1 MKTSSRICLYDG
13 STPRSVP
20 CIPVFLYVRHT
31 GRVQLPRHLA
41 FGALAGFLVAFSL
54 PPWGWWPLA
63 IVGFAI
69 LSNTL
74 LETTRLQ
81 RFATG
86 WAMGFVWL
94 AMGELWMFDLTA
106 PGYVFVFTVFGA
118 GYGLAAVAAGPDER
132 QRVLLPAANVIIEWL
147 RWAWPFGGVPLATV
161 PMTQVES
168 PLANVLPLGGG
179 LLLVAA
185 TVLAGIALRLL
196 WQRRFD
202 HAAMTFAPVA
212 LAVMLGVLVPNGNV
226 IDTLDVAVVQGGGPQ
241 RTRADV
247 CENQAVF
254 ERHVEATD
262 TIDRQVDLI
271 VWPENVVNPIPDGTP
286 LGRCDDLFFMSEA
299 IERVA
304 EVAQQQN
311 AVLIPGWFH
320 NDGPRHNVN
329 YSTAVNPDGETV
341 SRYDKVRIVPFGEFV
356 PLRGFIE
363 KFSDDVPR
371 RDVRQGE
378 GPAILDSDIGRV
390 GVSIS
395 WEIFFESRGRAAIRD
410 GGEVLINPTNGSS
423 YWLTILQSQQVAS
436 SQLRAR
442 ETGRWVLQAA
452 PTGFS
457 AIVSPD
463 GEVIERTD
471 VSEQRVMYH
480 TIERREGLTLAT
492 RFGPYPMLTLAV
504 LGFLFTSLS
513 STSRVRRSPD

>member
-1 MKTSSRICLYDG
+1 MKASSCICLYDAV
-13 STPRSVP
+13 TTVTVP
-20 CIPVFLYVRHT
+20 FIPVFLCGRHT

-41 FGALAGFLVAFSL
+41 FGSLAGFLVAFSL

-63 IVGFAI
+63 LIGFALLSYAI
-69 LSNTL
+69 LD
-74 LETTRLQ
+74 TTRLQ

-106 PGYVFVFTVFGA
+106 PGYVFVFVVFGA
-118 GYGLAAVAAGPDER
+118 GYGLAAVAAGSGER

-168 PLANVLPLGGG
+168 PLATVLPLGGG
-179 LLLVAA
+179 LLLVAV
-185 TVLAGIALRLL
+185 TVLSGIALRLL

-202 HAAMTFAPVA
+202 HAAMTFGPVVV
-212 LAVMLGVLVPNGNV
+212 AVIIGVMVPNGSV

-254 ERHVEATD
+254 ERHVEATN
-262 TIDRQVDLI
+262 TIDREVDLI
-271 VWPENVVNPIPDGTP
+271 VWPENVVNPIADGTP
-286 LGRCDDLFFMSEA
+286 LGRCDDLFYMTEA
-299 IERVA
+299 MDRVA
-304 EVAQQQN
+304 EVARQQN

-363 KFSDDVPR
+363 NFSDDVPS
-371 RDVRQGE
+371 RDVRAGD
-378 GPAILDSDIGRV
+378 GPAILDSDVGRF

-436 SQLRAR
+436 SQLRAL

-463 GEVIERTD
+463 GELLDRTD
-471 VSEQRVMYH
+471 VSEQKVLYA

-492 RFGPYPMLTLAV
+492 RFGPWPMLVLAA
-504 LGFLFTSLS
+504 LALAGTSL
-513 STSRVRRSPD
+513 RRRDAT